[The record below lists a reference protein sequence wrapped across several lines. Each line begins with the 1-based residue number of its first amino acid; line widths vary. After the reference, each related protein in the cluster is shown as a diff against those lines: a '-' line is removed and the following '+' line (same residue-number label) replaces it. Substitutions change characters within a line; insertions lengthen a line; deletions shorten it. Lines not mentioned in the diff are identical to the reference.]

1 MATITI
7 SQIVPDVI
15 IHGCFSFDTKYAIC
29 IDKYIKKSVTA
40 FIREKRGLID
50 FSSRGLFPI
59 LSIVKQ
65 RAGVIAKRLIADTA
79 NCFSESCVL
88 A

>member
-7 SQIVPDVI
+7 SQIAPDVI

-40 FIREKRGLID
+40 FIREKRGLIG
-50 FSSRGLFPI
+50 FFPI